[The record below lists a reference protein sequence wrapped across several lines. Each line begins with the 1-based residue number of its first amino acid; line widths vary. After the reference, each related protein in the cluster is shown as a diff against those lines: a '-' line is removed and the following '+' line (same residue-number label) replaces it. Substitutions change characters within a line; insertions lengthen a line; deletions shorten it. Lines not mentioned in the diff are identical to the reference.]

1 MLVVVGEK
9 KTEKE
14 RCVAL
19 MKQVPGNPSPVRREV
34 IERLPAGFSSTETY
48 SMEGGRGP
56 EVWGQLLFH
65 TAHCFNNANDCQMLT
80 VMPE

>member
-1 MLVVVGEK
+1 MGGVLVVVGEK

-48 SMEGGRGP
+48 SMEGGGGARGVGATSLP
-56 EVWGQLLFH
+56 HCTLF
-65 TAHCFNNANDCQMLT
+65 
-80 VMPE
+80 

>member
-1 MLVVVGEK
+1 MLVVVVGEK

-19 MKQVPGNPSPVRREV
+19 MKQVPGNPSPVRRGI

-48 SMEGGRGP
+48 SMEGGG
-56 EVWGQLLFH
+56 GQRCGGNFSSTLHAVL
-65 TAHCFNNANDCQMLT
+65 TMQMT
-80 VMPE
+80 VKC